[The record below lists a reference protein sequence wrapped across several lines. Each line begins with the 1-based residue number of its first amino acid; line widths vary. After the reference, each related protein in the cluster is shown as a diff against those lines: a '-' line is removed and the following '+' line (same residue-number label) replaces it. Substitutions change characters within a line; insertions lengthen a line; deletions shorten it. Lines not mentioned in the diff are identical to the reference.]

1 MAGPQEAH
9 FGPVF
14 GAYKMMLSRVA
25 VLERLVF
32 TEVTKTD
39 AATRCRTGT
48 EKVNIK
54 QTKQK
59 NFH

>member
-1 MAGPQEAH
+1 MVNTNTCLDE
-9 FGPVF
+9 
-14 GAYKMMLSRVA
+14 
-25 VLERLVF
+25 LVKN

>member
-25 VLERLVF
+25 
-32 TEVTKTD
+32 
-39 AATRCRTGT
+39 TGSARET
-48 EKVNIK
+48 SIIYVIV
-54 QTKQK
+54 
-59 NFH
+59 

>member
-1 MAGPQEAH
+1 MANI
-9 FGPVF
+9 
-14 GAYKMMLSRVA
+14 
-25 VLERLVF
+25 